1 MDHKDLLNSVIAN
14 MTNSQEAT
22 TEVPTDDLD
31 NSGYIQLSL
40 CTGETFLVDP
50 NNLDWDNA
58 ISQIAHLQDN
68 MVALRNIQYNLLQTA
83 GNDDEDT
90 QKFVQSMIAQLT
102 DILKGFQISVD
113 YRAHNPNLTD
123 RDIAMLMVF
132 DVNNITATMFH
143 HLSIYS
149 ALSML
154 APTHDIPSDILGES
168 EPSELKTYRVVGIID
183 NDATQIVSCEETD
196 DYKPDTVGIVE
207 RIEDNKYSYIACAY
221 DAASAKRQAESAFGI
236 KRAFTVPID
245 DHDVSG
251 LVSE

>member
-1 MDHKDLLNSVIAN
+1 MDHKDLLNSVISN
-14 MTNSQEAT
+14 MANSQETT
-22 TEVPTDDLD
+22 TEVPTDDYD
-31 NSGYIQLSL
+31 SSAYIQLSL

-50 NNLDWDNA
+50 NKLDWDNA

-68 MVALRNIQYNLLQTA
+68 MVALRNIQYGLLQAA

-90 QKFVQSMIAQLT
+90 QKFVQSIITQLT

-113 YRAHNPNLTD
+113 YRVHNPNLTD
-123 RDIAMLMVF
+123 RDIAMLMAF
-132 DVNNITATMFH
+132 DVNNVTATMFH

-154 APTHDIPSDILGES
+154 APTHEIPSDILGES
-168 EPSELKTYRVVGIID
+168 EPSELKTYRVIGIID
-183 NDATQIVSCEETD
+183 NDKAQIVSCEETD
-196 DYKPDTVGIVE
+196 DYKPDTMGIVE
-207 RIEDNKYSYIACAY
+207 QIGDNKYSYITSAY